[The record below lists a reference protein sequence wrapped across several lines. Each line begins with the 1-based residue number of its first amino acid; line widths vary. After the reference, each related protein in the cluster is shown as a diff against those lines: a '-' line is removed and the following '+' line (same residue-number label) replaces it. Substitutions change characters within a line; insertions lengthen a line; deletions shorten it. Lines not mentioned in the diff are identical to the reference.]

1 MKRGILLLAA
11 GCVLLLAPL
20 VYAQYELEIA
30 FPNLTFAR
38 PVDLQHAGD
47 GSNRIFIVEQAGV
60 IRVFANT
67 SSVATADTFLNIQNR
82 VNDSGNEEGL
92 LGLAF
97 HPNFA
102 TNGYFYVNYTASNPR
117 RTVVARYRVS
127 ANPNRADANSEFV
140 LLTVNQPYENHNGG
154 QLAFGPDGYLYIG
167 MGDGGSGGDP
177 QNNGQDRRG
186 LLGDMLRIDVDNPAG
201 GLNYGIP
208 PDNPFVG
215 NTSGYREEIYA
226 YGFRNPW
233 RFSFDF
239 VTGWLWVG
247 DVGQGSREEVDIV
260 EKGLNYGW
268 RIMEGKICYS
278 PSSGC
283 NQTGLALPIWD
294 YGRSSGASITGGY
307 VYRGSRVAPLAGA
320 YVYGDYVSGRIWA
333 LRYDGVNAPQN
344 EQLLDTN
351 FNIAAFGVDQNQELY
366 ICCFDGRIR
375 RFKAVASEVT
385 ASPVPETIALAQ
397 NYPNPFNPATTIS
410 YKLSQPDMVSLE
422 IYNLQGQLVNRLVHA
437 VQAAGEHVATWRG
450 VNEAGMAQPSGVY
463 FYRLQV
469 GESFVETKR
478 MAFVK

>member
-11 GCVLLLAPL
+11 GCVLLLAPH

-47 GSNRIFIVEQAGV
+47 GSDRLFIVEQAGV

-247 DVGQGSREEVDIV
+247 DVGQGSREEIDIV

-283 NQTGLALPIWD
+283 DQTGLALPIWD

-320 YVYGDYVSGRIWA
+320 YVYGDSLLSG
-333 LRYDGVNAPQN
+333 
-344 EQLLDTN
+344 
-351 FNIAAFGVDQNQELY
+351 
-366 ICCFDGRIR
+366 
-375 RFKAVASEVT
+375 
-385 ASPVPETIALAQ
+385 
-397 NYPNPFNPATTIS
+397 
-410 YKLSQPDMVSLE
+410 
-422 IYNLQGQLVNRLVHA
+422 
-437 VQAAGEHVATWRG
+437 
-450 VNEAGMAQPSGVY
+450 
-463 FYRLQV
+463 
-469 GESFVETKR
+469 
-478 MAFVK
+478 

>member
-47 GSNRIFIVEQAGV
+47 GSDRIFIVEQAGV

-268 RIMEGKICYS
+268 RIMEG
-278 PSSGC
+278 
-283 NQTGLALPIWD
+283 
-294 YGRSSGASITGGY
+294 
-307 VYRGSRVAPLAGA
+307 
-320 YVYGDYVSGRIWA
+320 
-333 LRYDGVNAPQN
+333 
-344 EQLLDTN
+344 
-351 FNIAAFGVDQNQELY
+351 
-366 ICCFDGRIR
+366 
-375 RFKAVASEVT
+375 
-385 ASPVPETIALAQ
+385 
-397 NYPNPFNPATTIS
+397 
-410 YKLSQPDMVSLE
+410 
-422 IYNLQGQLVNRLVHA
+422 
-437 VQAAGEHVATWRG
+437 
-450 VNEAGMAQPSGVY
+450 
-463 FYRLQV
+463 
-469 GESFVETKR
+469 
-478 MAFVK
+478 